1 MPEFDFPDWLEE
13 FIVDEQEFVRSYNH
27 ISPLYRTLIKKDI
40 AQIINWYGLD
50 RIKEVAQEY
59 FFQQEFSFVRVI
71 KPKTWALIF
80 LDPRLTS
87 PSLLLAAVLPAKL
100 AGVKNIGLI
109 RLKDESSSE
118 DDWPQRQLLALEL
131 AGVENVYSLPQKEA
145 ERLIR
150 ELSEKN
156 IDLSLINLGWT
167 EVSFPLSLFRNKHI
181 SLYWPWIPQKGG
193 VWFKNDLNFDWQ
205 ALEFFFP
212 ELELRFWN
220 QEKDNQPAKE
230 IKGEADW
237 DQFLKQDFDILFLD
251 KTDIDQLA
259 TQVPIILGP
268 GEEFFWLW
276 PELELNFFCSTRLS
290 VY

>member
-50 RIKEVAQEY
+50 RIKEVAKEY
-59 FFQQEFSFVRVI
+59 FFQQGFYFVRVI
-71 KPKTWALIF
+71 KPKTWALTF

-109 RLKDESSSE
+109 RLKGESSE

-131 AGVENVYSLPQKEA
+131 AGVENVYSLTQKDA

-167 EVSFPLSLFRNKHI
+167 EISFPLSLFRNKHI
-181 SLYWPWIPQKGG
+181 SLYCPWIPQKGG

-205 ALEFFFP
+205 TLEFFFP
-212 ELELRFWN
+212 ELELSFWN

-230 IKGEADW
+230 KKGKADW
-237 DQFLKQDFDILFLD
+237 DHFLEQEFDVLFLD

-259 TQVPIILGP
+259 TQIPIILGP